1 MIHSFRLANIL
12 PVLIFFGLFGMGIT
26 LPVLELYGH
35 NPEVFIANRSSS
47 AQIVAFALIVAFL
60 PAAVMG
66 VIWRLGRAINLRAG
80 EILEFLGISIAG
92 FFVSASLLRYVM
104 ESTNLSLAIAIPVG
118 IFLGLYGRRQG
129 VVRNWLSYLI
139 IVPLISLASFLVF
152 SDSAGLLWQEDAEA
166 VENANVANPIS
177 VVFLV
182 LDELPLPSLLR
193 EDGQINDA
201 LFPNFARVAK
211 SSYWFRNYA
220 TNSVKTADSI
230 PILLSGVISED
241 SKPTSADHPKTLFTL
256 LGQSHA
262 MYVRES
268 VTSLCPDSICTKDSG
283 DNADTRELKRTDGS
297 LSLLLTDA
305 LVVYGHLAMPPLVRN
320 RMPAIGGRWGGF
332 IDQPD
337 VSSERDNHPSGVTLP
352 PAPKTGRPAWI
363 NDFLAAKDRLATSVT
378 PSLHYTHIMAPHI
391 PWRVNP
397 SLTVYSAPDYYTTIV
412 AGLNNGYWPKSPEMP
427 TQGLQRHLA
436 QLGAVDKLLGYY
448 IDELQRTGFWNE
460 ALVIVTAD
468 HGASFKPGTHRRDT
482 MGGGIDALYRVPL
495 FIHLPGQ
502 DFMAVRDEPAFS
514 LDVLPTIIDVLE
526 VAIDWSLPGLSLLG
540 ELPATRAHDYDHFTG
555 KREALDMRLESLMK
569 EVEHDFSLIPDTGSW
584 KSIAAVGPYR
594 ELVGK
599 NLVEL
604 GSVGNESIFV
614 VFDLLKDDLMI
625 DEQTGKVPTF
635 FKGLVSVPPDYNTDD
650 FLVAVNGIIA
660 GAGTTLNRE
669 SDTFDFYG
677 YVPESAFR
685 MGRNTV
691 ELVFASED
699 GSWHHSI
706 AASAASRTSGPRFSN
721 PVLSP
726 VFADSG
732 DGTKS
737 PPFKPANSAPTAYWQ
752 EKRLATDGQNLYLR
766 PSQDEITFAARYV
779 YIPIIAEEAQDVD
792 VLIGSDDT
800 LEVWFEGNKILEHLT
815 PRAARLGDNQ
825 VRLQLK
831 PGVNHLYFRID
842 NRGGAWRLIT
852 KITPYSSSASENSES
867 GRPGFA
873 TAFLSPVFPF
883 PDEGFKTPP
892 FDPSDGVPPSGWQ
905 ETILSTD
912 GLLDLDLR
920 PMPGATRYVYVPI
933 KAEEAQDV
941 EVLIG
946 SDDILEV
953 WFEGQKIAG
962 HASRQL
968 LLQLKPGTNHL
979 YFRVDNHGGA
989 WQLNAKMKTLRVH
1002 RE

>member
-1 MIHSFRLANIL
+1 MIHHFRLVNIL

-47 AQIVAFALIVAFL
+47 AQIVVFALIVAFL

-66 VIWRLGRAINLRAG
+66 VIWCLARAINLRAG
-80 EILEFLGISIAG
+80 EIMELLGISIAG

-118 IFLGLYGRRQG
+118 ILLGLYGRHQG
-129 VVRNWLSYLI
+129 IVRNWLSYLI
-139 IVPLISLASFLVF
+139 IVPVISLISFLVF
-152 SDSAGLLWQEDAEA
+152 SDSAGLLWQKDAEA
-166 VENANVANPIS
+166 VENANIANPIS
-177 VVFLV
+177 VVLLV
-182 LDELPLPSLLR
+182 LDELPLSSLLR
-193 EDGQINDA
+193 EDGQINDS
-201 LFPNFARVAK
+201 LFPNFARVAE
-211 SSYWFRNYA
+211 SSYWFRNFA

-230 PILLSGVISED
+230 PILLSGVITED
-241 SKPTSADHPKTLFTL
+241 AKPTSADHLKTLFTL

-268 VTSLCPDSICTKDSG
+268 VTSLCPDSICTEDLG
-283 DNADTRELKRTDGS
+283 GNAGTPELKRTDGS
-297 LSLLLTDA
+297 LHLLLTDA

-320 RMPAIGGRWGGF
+320 RLPSIGGRWGGF
-332 IDQPD
+332 IGQLDI
-337 VSSERDNHPSGVTLP
+337 SSERDNHPSSVTLP

-363 NDFLAAKDRLATSVT
+363 NDFLAAKDRFATSVT

-397 SLTVYSAPDYYTTIV
+397 SATVYSAPDYYTTIV
-412 AGLNNGYWPKSPEMP
+412 AGLNNGYWPQSPAMP

-436 QLGAVDKLLGYY
+436 QLGALDKLLGYY
-448 IDELQRTGFWNE
+448 VEELQRTGFWNE
-460 ALVIVTAD
+460 ALVIITSD
-468 HGASFKPGTHRRDT
+468 HGASFKPGSHRRDT

-502 DFMAVRDEPAFS
+502 DFMVVRDEATFS
-514 LDVLPTIIDVLE
+514 IDVLPTIIDVLE
-526 VAIDWSLPGLSLLG
+526 VAIDWPLTGLSLLG
-540 ELPATRAHDYDHFTG
+540 ELPAMRAHVYDHFAG

-569 EVEHDFSLIPDTGSW
+569 EVEHNYSLIPDTSSW
-584 KSIAAVGPYR
+584 ESIAAVGPYR

-599 NLVEL
+599 NLIEL

-614 VFDLLKDDLMI
+614 VFDLLHDDLMV
-625 DEQTGKVPTF
+625 DEHTGEVLTF
-635 FKGLVSVPPDYNTDD
+635 FKGRVSAPPDYKTDD

-677 YVPESAFR
+677 YVPESAFWK
-685 MGRNTV
+685 GRNTV

-699 GSWHHSI
+699 GFWHHSI
-706 AASAASRTSGPRFSN
+706 TASAASRTSGPRFSN

-732 DGTKS
+732 DGTKP
-737 PPFKPANSAPTAYWQ
+737 PPFKPANSAPTAYWL
-752 EKRLATDGQNLYLR
+752 EKRLATDGQNLYLH
-766 PSQDEITFAARYV
+766 PSQDEITFAARYI
-779 YIPIIAEEAQDVD
+779 YIPIIAEEARDVD

-800 LEVWFEGNKILEHLT
+800 LEVWFEEKKILEHLT
-815 PRAARLGDNQ
+815 PRAAKLGDNQ
-825 VRLQLK
+825 VRLRLR

-842 NRGGAWRLIT
+842 NKGGAWRLIT

-867 GRPGFA
+867 KVPEFA
-873 TAFLSPVFPF
+873 TAFLSPVFPY
-883 PDEGFKTPP
+883 PDEGFKAPP

-912 GLLDLDLR
+912 GLLDLNLR
-920 PMPGATRYVYVPI
+920 PLPGATRYVYVPI
-933 KAEEAQDV
+933 SVGEPQDV

-946 SDDILEV
+946 SDDVLEV
-953 WFEGQKIAG
+953 WFEGRKIPE

-968 LLQLKPGTNHL
+968 LLQLKPGANHL

-989 WQLNAKMKTLRVH
+989 WRLIAKMRPFRGH